1 MGFNTCVTCN
11 FERYTYICVFLSGIP
26 VYGKDIMTVIDQPF
40 DIQDMLNVSPQGK
53 RTVVYEARYLKA
65 LFLKLQMS

>member
-1 MGFNTCVTCN
+1 
-11 FERYTYICVFLSGIP
+11 
-26 VYGKDIMTVIDQPF
+26 MTVIDQPF
-40 DIQDMLNVSPQGK
+40 DIQDMFNVVPQGK

>member
-1 MGFNTCVTCN
+1 V
-11 FERYTYICVFLSGIP
+11 RYSLARYKMMLFLFTYLLGIS
-26 VYGKDIMTVIDQPF
+26 VYGKDIMTIIDQPF